1 MYVSMKK
8 VRLTEGDLRRV
19 VNESVDKVLNE
30 AYGTPDSRTR
40 TDLVNLGHTLRN
52 YDNGDAFASGLK
64 GYQDGSGDIHN
75 KDLLIA
81 FNNAYTALN
90 DLKVSLWE
98 MDNDEWVVGKSV
110 FKQIY
115 GKSEQLEK
123 LIGYAIK
130 KLQIASGEHPDNFHE
145 E

>member
-40 TDLVNLGHTLRN
+40 TDLGNLGHTLRN

-98 MDNDEWVVGKSV
+98 
-110 FKQIY
+110 IY
-115 GKSEQLEK
+115 L
-123 LIGYAIK
+123 
-130 KLQIASGEHPDNFHE
+130 F
-145 E
+145 